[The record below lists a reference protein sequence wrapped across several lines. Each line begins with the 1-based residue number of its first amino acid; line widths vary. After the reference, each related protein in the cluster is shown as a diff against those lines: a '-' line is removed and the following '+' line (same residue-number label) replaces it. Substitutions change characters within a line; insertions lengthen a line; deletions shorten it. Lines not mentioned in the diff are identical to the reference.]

1 MKMKR
6 WFVWVGG
13 LALGASL
20 GPLAQARCVPHS
32 GTPVPDTSML
42 EVKPSSMDVSND
54 AGHRMVTTL
63 GTITNQS
70 TNCYQNVVLE
80 LQYFDASK
88 AHIDTVVE
96 SVEGLVVPAGE
107 TVQFRVREPASKEPS
122 AYATQ
127 SVRIVDADIRW
138 VKSQEPTHGVL
149 ADLLLSWAP
158 MILLIG
164 VWAYFVRKQSD
175 KKSIQSRMLVLME
188 KQLQVA
194 EVQSRA
200 IQQAAAALERR
211 AAGDASV

>member
-1 MKMKR
+1 MKMMR
-6 WFVWVGG
+6 WWVWTAG
-13 LALGASL
+13 LALGASV
-20 GPLAQARCVPHS
+20 GPLAQARCVPHA
-32 GTPVPDTSML
+32 GVPVPDTSML
-42 EVKPSSMDVSND
+42 EVKPSSMDVSVD

-70 TNCYQNVVLE
+70 ANCFQNVVLE

-88 AHIDTVVE
+88 GHIDTVVE
-96 SVEGLVVPAGE
+96 PVEGLVVPAGE

-138 VKSQEPTHGVL
+138 VKSQESTHGVL
-149 ADLLLSWAP
+149 VDLLLSWAP

-164 VWAYFVRKQSD
+164 VWIYFVRKQSG

-194 EVQSRA
+194 EEQSRA
-200 IQQAAAALERR
+200 IQQAAAGLERR
-211 AAGDASV
+211 SAGDGSV